1 MPPLEELETS
11 YGTCSFWR
19 AIGCPASPPPLH
31 PHHFSC
37 SPRSSRSRAH
47 QRLRHRCF
55 SRMRSSS
62 AAGTV
67 SGSER
72 RHRVHGAPRRLSE
85 SRRSCRRWR
94 DHELVASHWVGA
106 AWREVASFVAAREA
120 RRSGRSVCL
129 PPGGSRRERGSAAPL
144 SLVCVLASPAGAA
157 CGAADR
163 SHLAVRCL
171 SYSPYRPTPL
181 HTPGTTEAKVHK
193 PPAGA
198 GHSFFC
204 RPVSTPQ

>member
-55 SRMRSSS
+55 SRMRRSS

-120 RRSGRSVCL
+120 RRSGRCVAERLTPRAARMEDGRRSVCPQNAASHCIPDGLRALGRVRRATPGQYSAL
-129 PPGGSRRERGSAAPL
+129 PPRRRS
-144 SLVCVLASPAGAA
+144 CA
-157 CGAADR
+157 C
-163 SHLAVRCL
+163 
-171 SYSPYRPTPL
+171 P
-181 HTPGTTEAKVHK
+181 
-193 PPAGA
+193 
-198 GHSFFC
+198 
-204 RPVSTPQ
+204 ST

>member
-1 MPPLEELETS
+1 MQICPARRATNAGRVRSGAASHRQRTRSEQSPPLES
-11 YGTCSFWR
+11 FMWPYGASSCGR
-19 AIGCPASPPPLH
+19 AVLSGEPPFAFF

-47 QRLRHRCF
+47 QRLRRRCF

-72 RHRVHGAPRRLSE
+72 HHRGHGAPRRLSE

-106 AWREVASFVAAREA
+106 AWCEVALYLAARDP
-120 RRSGRSVCL
+120 RRS
-129 PPGGSRRERGSAAPL
+129 RRYVTER
-144 SLVCVLASPAGAA
+144 
-157 CGAADR
+157 
-163 SHLAVRCL
+163 
-171 SYSPYRPTPL
+171 
-181 HTPGTTEAKVHK
+181 
-193 PPAGA
+193 
-198 GHSFFC
+198 
-204 RPVSTPQ
+204 